1 MSLVKFAQKEIGT
14 SQEAVMEKAENN
26 VLYKKAVAQATAE
39 AFLEE
44 LVEYSTGGSMEKTAA
59 VSTKV
64 IKDWLRNE
72 SREMAANVPLGA
84 GVASKTKALL
94 RDYVRGVFG
103 LDAKALIRSKGYA
116 KSHKAA
122 GVPSTVN
129 VNAGVFDDL
138 ASARANRPHV
148 AAGSGPIPGTEFL
161 GSASDH
167 LASIKAALANT
178 KGAVPTPGEIST
190 MNELARLANPYATL
204 AGKGTTT
211 VGALGLGAYGANKL
225 IGNSSIMPIVE
236 DDENDWNEMLRM
248 GLGGAAVGAGAN
260 ALYDY
265 TTNDNTDA
273 ASLLHAALTGG
284 AAGGAAGTLGGALSE
299 YGDEY
304 TKTTI

>member
-44 LVEYSTGGSMEKTAA
+44 LVEYSAGGSMEKTAA
-59 VSTKV
+59 ITPRALASY
-64 IKDWLRNE
+64 
-72 SREMAANVPLGA
+72 APGANALG
-84 GVASKTKALL
+84 K
-94 RDYVRGVFG
+94 
-103 LDAKALIRSKGYA
+103 AKAAVQDFAKGMLGIEA
-116 KSHKAA
+116 KGAPVGRATAA
-122 GVPSTVN
+122 STVKEL
-129 VNAGVFDDL
+129 L
-138 ASARANRPHV
+138 AKANGKTPLT
-148 AAGSGPIPGTEFL
+148 AIENDFL
-161 GSASDH
+161 KS
-167 LASIKAALANT
+167 LQN
-178 KGAVPTPGEIST
+178 EI
-190 MNELARLANPYATL
+190 NPYATL

-236 DDENDWNEMLRM
+236 DGENDWNEMLRM